1 MWAITNNYNR
11 KDTIIPVDSLVQQDN
26 TDNQEESQ
34 MNSELNRPYRK
45 NLMSRGLIYMGGEE
59 REITVKDLSLT
70 GVLAELKGDQINSN
84 AKDIFNM
91 LSASTIID
99 LYLPEMRLAGEA
111 EVVRVDML
119 TDHIS
124 LALEFKNVSYD
135 VDNQLYK
142 RKVYRKNMVAPG
154 RILLNGEY
162 RDFTTVN
169 VSVDGLMI
177 NLTEAVVVEPGE
189 ITVFEF
195 ERLGLEGEIK
205 LIWVEQT
212 ADAGTLIGLQYVN
225 MEKTEIK
232 GIPRF
237 AR

>member
-1 MWAITNNYNR
+1 
-11 KDTIIPVDSLVQQDN
+11 
-26 TDNQEESQ
+26 
-34 MNSELNRPYRK
+34 MNLDLNRPYRK
-45 NLMSRGLIYMGGEE
+45 KLMSKGLIYMGGEE
-59 REITVKDLSLT
+59 QEITIKDLSIT
-70 GVLAELKGDQINSN
+70 GALAELKSFGRE

-91 LSASTIID
+91 LSESTLID
-99 LYLPEMRLAGEA
+99 LYLPEMRLAGEV
-111 EVVRVDML
+111 EVVEVDMHEDYL
-119 TDHIS
+119 SIS
-124 LALEFKNVSYD
+124 LEFRNVTHD

-154 RILLNGEY
+154 KILLNGEY

-177 NLTEAVVVEPGE
+177 KLDESIDVKPGE
-189 ITVFEF
+189 VTIFEF
-195 ERLGLEGEIK
+195 ERLGLDGEIK
-205 LIWVEQT
+205 VVWIEHS
-212 ADAGTLIGLQYVN
+212 ADAGTLMGLQYVH